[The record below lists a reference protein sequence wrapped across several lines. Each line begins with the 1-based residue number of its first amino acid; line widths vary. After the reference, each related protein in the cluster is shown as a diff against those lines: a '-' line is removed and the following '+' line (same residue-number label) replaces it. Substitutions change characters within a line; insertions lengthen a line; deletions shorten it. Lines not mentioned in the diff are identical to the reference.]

1 MNGKE
6 LRLTATPV
14 PSPEETLKWDWTRP
28 RIVDIFSIIHYKLRL
43 RLGLYGKEENKLTT
57 AILTEIITL
66 ADSIHAIPIF
76 VYLPTTTEIA
86 VGDLLSPGE
95 EYLFSVCEANDI
107 VRYISTRSY
116 FIEQLNKNVT
126 FKKKGHWGPVGN
138 FTIAEA
144 IKHYLVDGGYVTLRD
159 NLEQS
164 DNSEPNKMLQEVPLT
179 TQHHS
184 P

>member
-1 MNGKE
+1 M
-6 LRLTATPV
+6 P
-14 PSPEETLKWDWTRP
+14 
-28 RIVDIFSIIHYKLRL
+28 
-43 RLGLYGKEENKLTT
+43 
-57 AILTEIITL
+57 
-66 ADSIHAIPIF
+66 DSIHAIPIF

-107 VRYISTRSY
+107 VRYISTRPY

-144 IKHYLVDGGYVTLRD
+144 IKHFLVDGGYVTLRD

-164 DNSEPNKMLQEVPLT
+164 NNSEPNKMLQEVP
-179 TQHHS
+179 
-184 P
+184 